1 MSDRVVIVTGAGR
14 GIGRAV
20 CRRFAAA
27 GGRVVAA
34 ARSEDQLVETQE
46 LIEAEG
52 GQCSTVTVD
61 VASSDRLQHLVETT
75 ERRYGRIDVLVNNAG
90 VVACGPVA
98 DLSAVEFEGMLRV
111 NVAAV
116 FYASKFVWPVMKRQ
130 GGGTIVNVSSMA
142 AKDPFPTLGTYG
154 ACKRWVN
161 GLTRGL
167 ADEGKEVG
175 IRAFA
180 VGPGAV
186 WTDMLRDNF
195 SDFPK
200 EQALDPADVAE
211 TIFSLCQPGMAH
223 ASGQTFYVQK

>member
-1 MSDRVVIVTGAGR
+1 MNDRVVIVTGAGR

-27 GGRVVAA
+27 GARVVAA
-34 ARSEDQLVETQE
+34 ARSEDQLAETQD

-52 GQCSTVTVD
+52 GQCSTMAVD
-61 VASSDRLQHLVETT
+61 VASSDRLRHLIETID
-75 ERRYGRIDVLVNNAG
+75 RRHGRIDVLVNNAG
-90 VVACGPVA
+90 VIACGPVA
-98 DLSAVEFEGMLRV
+98 DLSAVEFENMLRV

-142 AKDPFPTLGTYG
+142 ARDPFPTLGTYG

-167 ADEGKEVG
+167 ADEGKEAG
-175 IRAFA
+175 IRVFA

-195 SDFPK
+195 PDVPK
-200 EQALDPADVAE
+200 DQALDPADVAE
-211 TIFSLCQPGMAH
+211 TIFSLCQPAMAH
-223 ASGQTFYVQK
+223 ASGQTFYIQK